1 MVVEDVGG
9 GAEARLVEDEG
20 SGRGTGEGWVLLG
33 EALERESSAGVTSE
47 PGPSG
52 RLAEAG
58 RSLGQPQARSG
69 APRGEPP
76 ESQLAQA

>member
-33 EALERESSAGVTSE
+33 EALEREGSAGVTSE

-58 RSLGQPQARSG
+58 SSA
-69 APRGEPP
+69 EPP
-76 ESQLAQA
+76 GARAGTAVLALKVKR